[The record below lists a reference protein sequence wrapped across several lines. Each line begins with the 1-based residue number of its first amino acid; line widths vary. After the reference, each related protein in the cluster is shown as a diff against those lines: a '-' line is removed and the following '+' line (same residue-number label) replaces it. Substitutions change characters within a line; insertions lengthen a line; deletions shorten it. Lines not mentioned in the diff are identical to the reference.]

1 MRAILQ
7 LKPLLTIHLN
17 AKSQSSL
24 KNKITLKN
32 KLNHARIILE
42 FIPSLI
48 YFLIQKVSVLKHL
61 APLIHIP
68 FKALWLGT
76 ALSMFLSLNLNA
88 EENPTKTEPK
98 SAKGVKNKPKSP
110 VTKVMMTN
118 CDNIKDFNAKQK
130 EVLKAAYQFGSKE
143 NLGYEMAGI
152 AWKESCAGT
161 YKINFSDPSAGIYHA
176 YIPSVLKSYGHN
188 NSPFLR
194 NVMGELLIKDDAF
207 ASEVALKE
215 LLYWKTRYHDNL
227 KDMIKSYNKGSRWEK
242 NEKANADAEKYYEEI
257 QDKIRRLKESKI
269 FDSQSSNDQELQ
281 KSANSN
287 LDLDPIGNAMP
298 QTLAKTET
306 KETQIEETQTQKSQ
320 EMKEAASEQAIKKP
334 LEKEKDKP
342 MYFAQIN
349 SSADFA
355 PAKKS
360 PKKPAKASP
369 KRSSKNNIS
378 VKNNT
383 KTASKSKEVCK
394 NCSPGQRNAI
404 LANHIT
410 LMQEL

>member
-1 MRAILQ
+1 M
-7 LKPLLTIHLN
+7 
-17 AKSQSSL
+17 
-24 KNKITLKN
+24 
-32 KLNHARIILE
+32 
-42 FIPSLI
+42 
-48 YFLIQKVSVLKHL
+48 KHL
-61 APLIHIP
+61 TPLTHTI
-68 FKALWLGT
+68 FKALFLGT
-76 ALSMFLSLNLNA
+76 ALSASLSLA
-88 EENPTKTEPK
+88 ATESPT
-98 SAKGVKNKPKSP
+98 KGVKNKPKSP

-118 CDNIKDFNAKQK
+118 CDSIKDFNAKQK

-152 AWKESCAGT
+152 AWKESCAGV
-161 YKINFSDPSAGIYHA
+161 YKINFSDPSAGVYHS

-188 NSPFLR
+188 DSPFLR
-194 NVMGELLIKDDAF
+194 NVMGELLIKNDAF

-227 KDMIKSYNKGSRWEK
+227 KNMIKSYNKGSRWERS
-242 NEKANADAEKYYEEI
+242 EKSNAEAEKYYEDI
-257 QDKIRRLKESKI
+257 QDRIRRLKESKI

-298 QTLAKTET
+298 QTLAT
-306 KETQIEETQTQKSQ
+306 KETQTEQTQAEKSQ
-320 EMKEAASEQAIKKP
+320 EMKEATSEQTTSKP
-334 LEKEKDKP
+334 EKAKDKP
-342 MYFAQIN
+342 MYLAQTN
-349 SSADFA
+349 STDFT

-360 PKKPAKASP
+360 PKKPARMSQ
-369 KRSSKNNIS
+369 KRPKNN
-378 VKNNT
+378 KNNAKSST
-383 KTASKSKEVCK
+383 KTASKKQEVCK

>member
-1 MRAILQ
+1 M
-7 LKPLLTIHLN
+7 
-17 AKSQSSL
+17 
-24 KNKITLKN
+24 
-32 KLNHARIILE
+32 
-42 FIPSLI
+42 
-48 YFLIQKVSVLKHL
+48 KHL
-61 APLIHIP
+61 TPLTHTL
-68 FKALWLGT
+68 FKALWLGV
-76 ALSMFLSLNLNA
+76 ALSVSLSLVAA
-88 EENPTKTEPK
+88 ESPTKTEPK
-98 SAKGVKNKPKSP
+98 PAKGVKNKPKSP

-118 CDNIKDFNAKQK
+118 CDNLKDFNAKQK

-152 AWKESCAGT
+152 AWKESCAGV
-161 YKINFSDPSAGIYHA
+161 YKINFSDPSAGVYHS

-188 NSPFLR
+188 DSPFLR

-242 NEKANADAEKYYEEI
+242 NEKSNADAEKYYEDI
-257 QDKIRRLKESKI
+257 QDRIRRLKESKI

-298 QTLAKTET
+298 QTLVAQKSQIE
-306 KETQIEETQTQKSQ
+306 KSQIEETQAEKPQ
-320 EMKEAASEQAIKKP
+320 EMKEATSEQITNKP
-334 LEKEKDKP
+334 EKAKDKP

-349 SSADFA
+349 SADFT

-360 PKKPAKASP
+360 PKKPAKANP

-378 VKNNT
+378 VKNNI
-383 KTASKSKEVCK
+383 KTASKNSKSKEVCK

>member
-1 MRAILQ
+1 
-7 LKPLLTIHLN
+7 
-17 AKSQSSL
+17 
-24 KNKITLKN
+24 
-32 KLNHARIILE
+32 
-42 FIPSLI
+42 
-48 YFLIQKVSVLKHL
+48 
-61 APLIHIP
+61 
-68 FKALWLGT
+68 
-76 ALSMFLSLNLNA
+76 
-88 EENPTKTEPK
+88 
-98 SAKGVKNKPKSP
+98 
-110 VTKVMMTN
+110 MMTN

-257 QDKIRRLKESKI
+257 QDRIRRLKESKI

-306 KETQIEETQTQKSQ
+306 KETQIEENQTQKSQ
-320 EMKEAASEQAIKKP
+320 EMKEAASERAIKKP
-334 LEKEKDKP
+334 LEK
-342 MYFAQIN
+342 
-349 SSADFA
+349 
-355 PAKKS
+355 
-360 PKKPAKASP
+360 
-369 KRSSKNNIS
+369 KR
-378 VKNNT
+378 
-383 KTASKSKEVCK
+383 
-394 NCSPGQRNAI
+394 
-404 LANHIT
+404 
-410 LMQEL
+410 

>member
-1 MRAILQ
+1 M
-7 LKPLLTIHLN
+7 
-17 AKSQSSL
+17 
-24 KNKITLKN
+24 
-32 KLNHARIILE
+32 
-42 FIPSLI
+42 
-48 YFLIQKVSVLKHL
+48 KHL
-61 APLIHIP
+61 TPLTHTI
-68 FKALWLGT
+68 FKALWLGA
-76 ALSMFLSLNLNA
+76 ALSASLSLVAA
-88 EENPTKTEPK
+88 ESPTKTESKP
-98 SAKGVKNKPKSP
+98 ANGVKNKPKSP

-152 AWKESCAGT
+152 AWKESCAGV
-161 YKINFSDPSAGIYHA
+161 YKINFSDPSAGVYHS

-188 NSPFLR
+188 DSPFLR

-242 NEKANADAEKYYEEI
+242 NEKSNADAEKYYEEI
-257 QDKIRRLKESKI
+257 QDRIRRLKESKI

-298 QTLAKTET
+298 QTLAAQKS
-306 KETQIEETQTQKSQ
+306 QIEKSQTEQTQAEKSQ
-320 EMKEAASEQAIKKP
+320 EMEEATSEQTKSKP
-334 LEKEKDKP
+334 EKAKDKP
-342 MYFAQIN
+342 MYLAQIN
-349 SSADFA
+349 SADFT

-360 PKKPAKASP
+360 PKKPAKVSS
-369 KRSSKNNIS
+369 KRSPKNNIKNN
-378 VKNNT
+378 VKSNT
-383 KTASKSKEVCK
+383 KTASKKQEVCK

>member
-1 MRAILQ
+1 M
-7 LKPLLTIHLN
+7 
-17 AKSQSSL
+17 
-24 KNKITLKN
+24 
-32 KLNHARIILE
+32 
-42 FIPSLI
+42 
-48 YFLIQKVSVLKHL
+48 KHL
-61 APLIHIP
+61 TPLTHTL
-68 FKALWLGT
+68 FKALWLGA
-76 ALSMFLSLNLNA
+76 ALSASLSLVAA
-88 EENPTKTEPK
+88 ESPTKTEPK
-98 SAKGVKNKPKSP
+98 PAKGVKNKPKSP

-118 CDNIKDFNAKQK
+118 CDNLKDFNAKQK

-152 AWKESCAGT
+152 AWKESCAGV
-161 YKINFSDPSAGIYHA
+161 YKINFSDPSAGVYHS

-188 NSPFLR
+188 DSPFLR

-242 NEKANADAEKYYEEI
+242 NEKSNADAEKYYEEI

-298 QTLAKTET
+298 QALIAKET
-306 KETQIEETQTQKSQ
+306 KIEKTQAEKSQ
-320 EMKEAASEQAIKKP
+320 EMKEATSEQTKSKP
-334 LEKEKDKP
+334 EKAKDKP

-349 SSADFA
+349 STDFT

-360 PKKPAKASP
+360 PKKPAKVSP
-369 KRSSKNNIS
+369 KRSSKNNINN
-378 VKNNT
+378 VKSHT
-383 KTASKSKEVCK
+383 KTASKNSKKQEVCK

>member
-1 MRAILQ
+1 M
-7 LKPLLTIHLN
+7 
-17 AKSQSSL
+17 
-24 KNKITLKN
+24 
-32 KLNHARIILE
+32 
-42 FIPSLI
+42 
-48 YFLIQKVSVLKHL
+48 KHL
-61 APLIHIP
+61 TPLTHTL
-68 FKALWLGT
+68 FKALWLGV
-76 ALSMFLSLNLNA
+76 ALSASLSLVAA
-88 EENPTKTEPK
+88 ESPTKTESK
-98 SAKGVKNKPKSP
+98 SAKGVKNNPKSP

-118 CDNIKDFNAKQK
+118 CNNLKDFNAKQK

-152 AWKESCAGT
+152 AWKESCAGV
-161 YKINFSDPSAGIYHA
+161 YKINFSDPSAGVYHS

-188 NSPFLR
+188 DSPFLR

-207 ASEVALKE
+207 ASQVALKE

-227 KDMIKSYNKGSRWEK
+227 KDMIKSYNKGSRWERS
-242 NEKANADAEKYYEEI
+242 EKSNAEAEKYYEEI
-257 QDKIRRLKESKI
+257 QDRIRRLKESKI

-298 QTLAKTET
+298 QTLVVQKSQIE
-306 KETQIEETQTQKSQ
+306 KSQIEETQAEKPQ
-320 EMKEAASEQAIKKP
+320 EMKEATSEQITNKP
-334 LEKEKDKP
+334 EKEKDKP

-349 SSADFA
+349 SADFTS
-355 PAKKS
+355 AKKS

-383 KTASKSKEVCK
+383 KTASKNSKNKEVCK

>member
-1 MRAILQ
+1 M
-7 LKPLLTIHLN
+7 
-17 AKSQSSL
+17 
-24 KNKITLKN
+24 
-32 KLNHARIILE
+32 
-42 FIPSLI
+42 
-48 YFLIQKVSVLKHL
+48 KHL
-61 APLIHIP
+61 TPLTHTL

-76 ALSMFLSLNLNA
+76 VLSASLSLVAA
-88 EENPTKTEPK
+88 ESPTKTEPK
-98 SAKGVKNKPKSP
+98 PAKGVKNKPKSP

-118 CDNIKDFNAKQK
+118 CDNLKDFNAKQK
-130 EVLKAAYQFGSKE
+130 EVLKSAYQFGSKE

-152 AWKESCAGT
+152 AWKESCAGV
-161 YKINFSDPSAGIYHA
+161 YKINFSDPSAGVYHS

-188 NSPFLR
+188 DSPFLR

-242 NEKANADAEKYYEEI
+242 NEKSNAEAEKYYEEI
-257 QDKIRRLKESKI
+257 QDRIRRLKESKI

-298 QTLAKTET
+298 QTLA
-306 KETQIEETQTQKSQ
+306 TQKSQ
-320 EMKEAASEQAIKKP
+320 IEKSQTEETQAEKPREMKEATSEQITNKP
-334 LEKEKDKP
+334 EKAKDKP
-342 MYFAQIN
+342 MYLAQIN
-349 SSADFA
+349 STDFT

-360 PKKPAKASP
+360 PKKPAKANP

>member
-1 MRAILQ
+1 M
-7 LKPLLTIHLN
+7 
-17 AKSQSSL
+17 
-24 KNKITLKN
+24 
-32 KLNHARIILE
+32 
-42 FIPSLI
+42 
-48 YFLIQKVSVLKHL
+48 KHL
-61 APLIHIP
+61 TPLTHTI
-68 FKALWLGT
+68 FKALFLGT
-76 ALSMFLSLNLNA
+76 ALSTSLSLA
-88 EENPTKTEPK
+88 ATESPTKTEPK

-110 VTKVMMTN
+110 ITKVMMTN
-118 CDNIKDFNAKQK
+118 CDNLKDFNAKQK

-152 AWKESCAGT
+152 AWKESCAGV
-161 YKINFSDPSAGIYHA
+161 YKINFSDPSTGVYHS

-188 NSPFLR
+188 DSPFLR

-242 NEKANADAEKYYEEI
+242 NEKSNADAEKYYEEI

-298 QTLAKTET
+298 QTLAAQKS
-306 KETQIEETQTQKSQ
+306 QIEKSQTEETQAEKPR
-320 EMKEAASEQAIKKP
+320 EMKEATSEQITNKP
-334 LEKEKDKP
+334 EKAKDKP
-342 MYFAQIN
+342 MYLAQIN
-349 SSADFA
+349 SADFT

-360 PKKPAKASP
+360 SKKPVKASP
-369 KRSSKNNIS
+369 KRSSKNNI
-378 VKNNT
+378 NNIKSHT

>member
-1 MRAILQ
+1 M
-7 LKPLLTIHLN
+7 
-17 AKSQSSL
+17 
-24 KNKITLKN
+24 
-32 KLNHARIILE
+32 
-42 FIPSLI
+42 
-48 YFLIQKVSVLKHL
+48 KHL

-76 ALSMFLSLNLNA
+76 ALSAFLSLNLNA
-88 EENPTKTEPK
+88 EESPTKTEPK
-98 SAKGVKNKPKSP
+98 PAKGVKNKPKSP

-118 CDNIKDFNAKQK
+118 CDNLKDFNAKQK

-152 AWKESCAGT
+152 AWKESCAGV
-161 YKINFSDPSAGIYHA
+161 YKINFSDPSAGVYHS

-188 NSPFLR
+188 DSPFLR

-207 ASEVALKE
+207 ASQVALKE

-227 KDMIKSYNKGSRWEK
+227 KDMIKSYNKGSRWERS
-242 NEKANADAEKYYEEI
+242 EKSNAEAEKYYEEI
-257 QDKIRRLKESKI
+257 QDRIRRLKESKI

-298 QTLAKTET
+298 QTLAAQKS
-306 KETQIEETQTQKSQ
+306 QIEKSQTEETQAEKPR
-320 EMKEAASEQAIKKP
+320 EMKEATSEQITNNP
-334 LEKEKDKP
+334 EKAKDKP
-342 MYFAQIN
+342 MYLAQI
-349 SSADFA
+349 SSADFT

-360 PKKPAKASP
+360 PKKPAKANP

-383 KTASKSKEVCK
+383 KTASKKQEVCK

>member
-1 MRAILQ
+1 MLE
-7 LKPLLTIHLN
+7 LYLN
-17 AKSQSSL
+17 L
-24 KNKITLKN
+24 
-32 KLNHARIILE
+32 
-42 FIPSLI
+42 FLI
-48 YFLIQKVSVLKHL
+48 SVYFSIQKVGVLKHL
-61 APLIHIP
+61 TPLTHTI
-68 FKALWLGT
+68 FKALFLGT
-76 ALSMFLSLNLNA
+76 ALSTSLSLA
-88 EENPTKTEPK
+88 ATESPTKTEPK

-110 VTKVMMTN
+110 ITKVMMTN
-118 CDNIKDFNAKQK
+118 CDSIKDFNAKQK

-152 AWKESCAGT
+152 AWKESCAGV
-161 YKINFSDPSAGIYHA
+161 YKINFSDPSAGVYHS

-188 NSPFLR
+188 DSPFLR
-194 NVMGELLIKDDAF
+194 NVMGELLIKNDAF

-242 NEKANADAEKYYEEI
+242 NEKSNADAEKYYEDI
-257 QDKIRRLKESKI
+257 QDRIRRLKESKI

-298 QTLAKTET
+298 QTLAT
-306 KETQIEETQTQKSQ
+306 KETQTEETQAEKSQ
-320 EMKEAASEQAIKKP
+320 EMKEVASEQTTSKP
-334 LEKEKDKP
+334 EKAKDKP
-342 MYFAQIN
+342 MYLAQIN
-349 SSADFA
+349 STDFT

-360 PKKPAKASP
+360 PKKPAKVSQ
-369 KRSSKNNIS
+369 KRSFKNNIKNNT
-378 VKNNT
+378 KNNT
-383 KTASKSKEVCK
+383 KTASKKQEVCK

>member
-1 MRAILQ
+1 M
-7 LKPLLTIHLN
+7 
-17 AKSQSSL
+17 
-24 KNKITLKN
+24 
-32 KLNHARIILE
+32 
-42 FIPSLI
+42 
-48 YFLIQKVSVLKHL
+48 KHL
-61 APLIHIP
+61 TPLTHTL
-68 FKALWLGT
+68 FKALWLGV
-76 ALSMFLSLNLNA
+76 ALNASLSLVAA
-88 EENPTKTEPK
+88 ESPTKTEPK
-98 SAKGVKNKPKSP
+98 PAKGVKNKPKSP

-118 CDNIKDFNAKQK
+118 CDNLKDFNAKQK

-152 AWKESCAGT
+152 AWKESCAGV
-161 YKINFSDPSAGIYHA
+161 YKINFSDPSAGVYHS

-227 KDMIKSYNKGSRWEK
+227 KNMIKSYNKGSRWERS
-242 NEKANADAEKYYEEI
+242 EKSNAEAEKYYEEI
-257 QDKIRRLKESKI
+257 QDRIRRLKESKI

-298 QTLAKTET
+298 QTLAAQKSQIE
-306 KETQIEETQTQKSQ
+306 ETQIEETQAEKPQ
-320 EMKEAASEQAIKKP
+320 EMKEATSEQITNKP
-334 LEKEKDKP
+334 EKAKDKP

-349 SSADFA
+349 SADFT

-383 KTASKSKEVCK
+383 KTASKNSKNKEVCK

>member
-1 MRAILQ
+1 M
-7 LKPLLTIHLN
+7 
-17 AKSQSSL
+17 
-24 KNKITLKN
+24 
-32 KLNHARIILE
+32 
-42 FIPSLI
+42 
-48 YFLIQKVSVLKHL
+48 KHL
-61 APLIHIP
+61 TPLTHTL
-68 FKALWLGT
+68 FKALLLGT
-76 ALSMFLSLNLNA
+76 ALSTSLSLA
-88 EENPTKTEPK
+88 ATESPTKTEPK

-118 CDNIKDFNAKQK
+118 CDNLKDFNAKQK

-152 AWKESCAGT
+152 AWKESCAGV
-161 YKINFSDPSAGIYHA
+161 YKINFSDPSAGVYHS

-188 NSPFLR
+188 DSPFLR

-242 NEKANADAEKYYEEI
+242 NEKSNADAEKYYEEI
-257 QDKIRRLKESKI
+257 QDRIRRLKESKI

-320 EMKEAASEQAIKKP
+320 EMKETTSEQITNKP
-334 LEKEKDKP
+334 EKAKDKP
-342 MYFAQIN
+342 MYLAQIN
-349 SSADFA
+349 SADFT
-355 PAKKS
+355 PAKKRS
-360 PKKPAKASP
+360 QKPAKANP
-369 KRSSKNNIS
+369 KRSSKNNI
-378 VKNNT
+378 KNNTKSNT
-383 KTASKSKEVCK
+383 KTASKKQEVCK

>member
-1 MRAILQ
+1 M
-7 LKPLLTIHLN
+7 
-17 AKSQSSL
+17 
-24 KNKITLKN
+24 
-32 KLNHARIILE
+32 
-42 FIPSLI
+42 
-48 YFLIQKVSVLKHL
+48 KHL
-61 APLIHIP
+61 TPLTHTL
-68 FKALWLGT
+68 FKALWLGA
-76 ALSMFLSLNLNA
+76 ALNASLSLVAA
-88 EENPTKTEPK
+88 ESPTKTEPK
-98 SAKGVKNKPKSP
+98 PAKGVKNKPKSP

-118 CDNIKDFNAKQK
+118 CDNLKDFNAKQK

-152 AWKESCAGT
+152 AWKESCAGV
-161 YKINFSDPSAGIYHA
+161 YKINFSDPSAGVYHS

-188 NSPFLR
+188 DSPFLR

-242 NEKANADAEKYYEEI
+242 NEKSNADAEKYYEEI
-257 QDKIRRLKESKI
+257 QDRIRRLKESKI

-298 QTLAKTET
+298 QTLAAQKSQIEKSQIEKSQTEKSQT
-306 KETQIEETQTQKSQ
+306 EETQAEKSQ
-320 EMKEAASEQAIKKP
+320 EMKEATSEQITNKP
-334 LEKEKDKP
+334 EKAKDKP
-342 MYFAQIN
+342 MYLAQIN
-349 SSADFA
+349 SADFT

-369 KRSSKNNIS
+369 KRSSKNNIKNN
-378 VKNNT
+378 VKSNT
-383 KTASKSKEVCK
+383 KTASKKQEVCK

>member
-1 MRAILQ
+1 M
-7 LKPLLTIHLN
+7 
-17 AKSQSSL
+17 
-24 KNKITLKN
+24 
-32 KLNHARIILE
+32 
-42 FIPSLI
+42 
-48 YFLIQKVSVLKHL
+48 KHL
-61 APLIHIP
+61 TPLTHTI
-68 FKALWLGT
+68 FKALLLGT
-76 ALSMFLSLNLNA
+76 ALSASLSLA
-88 EENPTKTEPK
+88 ATESPTKTEPK

-118 CDNIKDFNAKQK
+118 CDNLKDFNTKQK
-130 EVLKAAYQFGSKE
+130 GVLKAAYQFGSKE

-152 AWKESCAGT
+152 AWKESCAGV
-161 YKINFSDPSAGIYHA
+161 YKINFSDPSAGVYHS

-188 NSPFLR
+188 DSPFLR

-227 KDMIKSYNKGSRWEK
+227 KDMIKSYNKGSRWERS
-242 NEKANADAEKYYEEI
+242 EKSNAEAEKYYEEI
-257 QDKIRRLKESKI
+257 QDRIRRLKESKI

-298 QTLAKTET
+298 QTLAKTEA
-306 KETQIEETQTQKSQ
+306 KETQTEQAEKSQ
-320 EMKEAASEQAIKKP
+320 EMKEATSEQTKSKP
-334 LEKEKDKP
+334 EKAKGKP
-342 MYFAQIN
+342 MYLAQIN
-349 SSADFA
+349 SADFT

-360 PKKPAKASP
+360 PKKPARMSQ
-369 KRSSKNNIS
+369 KRPKNN
-378 VKNNT
+378 KNNAKSST
-383 KTASKSKEVCK
+383 KTASKKQEVCK

>member
-1 MRAILQ
+1 MT
-7 LKPLLTIHLN
+7 PLTHTI
-17 AKSQSSL
+17 
-24 KNKITLKN
+24 
-32 KLNHARIILE
+32 
-42 FIPSLI
+42 
-48 YFLIQKVSVLKHL
+48 
-61 APLIHIP
+61 

-76 ALSMFLSLNLNA
+76 ALSASLSLAATESL
-88 EENPTKTEPK
+88 TKTESKP
-98 SAKGVKNKPKSP
+98 AKGVKNKPKSP

-152 AWKESCAGT
+152 AWKESCAGV
-161 YKINFSDPSAGIYHA
+161 YKINFSDPSAGVYHS

-242 NEKANADAEKYYEEI
+242 NEKSNAEAEKYYEEI
-257 QDKIRRLKESKI
+257 QDRIRRLKESKI

-298 QTLAKTET
+298 QTLATQKSQIE
-306 KETQIEETQTQKSQ
+306 KSQIEETQAEKPQ
-320 EMKEAASEQAIKKP
+320 EMKETTSEQTTNKP
-334 LEKEKDKP
+334 EKAKDKP
-342 MYFAQIN
+342 MYLAQIN
-349 SSADFA
+349 STDFT

-369 KRSSKNNIS
+369 KRSFKNNIKNN
-378 VKNNT
+378 VKNNA
-383 KTASKSKEVCK
+383 KTASKKQEVCK

>member
-1 MRAILQ
+1 M
-7 LKPLLTIHLN
+7 
-17 AKSQSSL
+17 
-24 KNKITLKN
+24 
-32 KLNHARIILE
+32 
-42 FIPSLI
+42 
-48 YFLIQKVSVLKHL
+48 KHL
-61 APLIHIP
+61 TPLTHTI

-76 ALSMFLSLNLNA
+76 ALSASLSLA
-88 EENPTKTEPK
+88 ATESPTKTEPK
-98 SAKGVKNKPKSP
+98 PAKRVKNKPKSP

-152 AWKESCAGT
+152 AWKESCAGV
-161 YKINFSDPSAGIYHA
+161 YKINFSDPSAGVYHS

-188 NSPFLR
+188 DSPFLR

-242 NEKANADAEKYYEEI
+242 NEKSNAEAEKYYEEI
-257 QDKIRRLKESKI
+257 QDRIRRLKESKI
-269 FDSQSSNDQELQ
+269 FDSQSNNDQELQ

-298 QTLAKTET
+298 QTLSA
-306 KETQIEETQTQKSQ
+306 KETQTEQTQAKK
-320 EMKEAASEQAIKKP
+320 EMKEPTSEQTTSKP
-334 LEKEKDKP
+334 EKAKDKP
-342 MYFAQIN
+342 MYLAQIN
-349 SSADFA
+349 SADFT

-360 PKKPAKASP
+360 SQKPAKVGQ
-369 KRSSKNNIS
+369 KRSPKNNIKNN
-378 VKNNT
+378 VKSNT
-383 KTASKSKEVCK
+383 KTASKKQEVCK

>member
-1 MRAILQ
+1 M
-7 LKPLLTIHLN
+7 
-17 AKSQSSL
+17 
-24 KNKITLKN
+24 
-32 KLNHARIILE
+32 
-42 FIPSLI
+42 
-48 YFLIQKVSVLKHL
+48 KHL
-61 APLIHIP
+61 TPLTHTL

-76 ALSMFLSLNLNA
+76 VLSAFLSLNLNA
-88 EENPTKTEPK
+88 EESPTKTEPK

-118 CDNIKDFNAKQK
+118 CDNLKDFNAKQK

-152 AWKESCAGT
+152 AWKESCAGV
-161 YKINFSDPSAGIYHA
+161 YKINFSDPSAGVYHS

-188 NSPFLR
+188 DSPFLR

-242 NEKANADAEKYYEEI
+242 NEKSNADAEKYYEEI

-298 QTLAKTET
+298 QTLAAQKS
-306 KETQIEETQTQKSQ
+306 QIEKSQIEKSQTEETQAEKPQ
-320 EMKEAASEQAIKKP
+320 EMKEATSERAIKKP

-349 SSADFA
+349 SADFV

>member
-1 MRAILQ
+1 M
-7 LKPLLTIHLN
+7 
-17 AKSQSSL
+17 
-24 KNKITLKN
+24 
-32 KLNHARIILE
+32 
-42 FIPSLI
+42 
-48 YFLIQKVSVLKHL
+48 KHL
-61 APLIHIP
+61 TPLTHTL
-68 FKALWLGT
+68 FKALWLGV
-76 ALSMFLSLNLNA
+76 ALSASLSLVA
-88 EENPTKTEPK
+88 AENPTKTEPK
-98 SAKGVKNKPKSP
+98 PAKGVKNKPKSP

-118 CDNIKDFNAKQK
+118 CDNLKDFNAKQK

-152 AWKESCAGT
+152 AWKESCAGV
-161 YKINFSDPSAGIYHA
+161 YKINFSDPSAGVYHS

-188 NSPFLR
+188 DSPFLR

-242 NEKANADAEKYYEEI
+242 NEKSNADAEKYYEEI
-257 QDKIRRLKESKI
+257 QDRIRRLKESKI

-298 QTLAKTET
+298 QTLAAQKS
-306 KETQIEETQTQKSQ
+306 QIEKSQTEETQAEKPR
-320 EMKEAASEQAIKKP
+320 EMKEATSEQTTSKP
-334 LEKEKDKP
+334 EKAKDKP
-342 MYFAQIN
+342 MYLAQIN
-349 SSADFA
+349 SSDFT

-360 PKKPAKASP
+360 SKKPAKASP
-369 KRSSKNNIS
+369 KRSSKNNTKS
-378 VKNNT
+378 HA

>member
-1 MRAILQ
+1 M
-7 LKPLLTIHLN
+7 
-17 AKSQSSL
+17 
-24 KNKITLKN
+24 
-32 KLNHARIILE
+32 
-42 FIPSLI
+42 
-48 YFLIQKVSVLKHL
+48 KHL
-61 APLIHIP
+61 TPLTHTL

-76 ALSMFLSLNLNA
+76 VLSASLSLVAA
-88 EENPTKTEPK
+88 ESPTKTEPK
-98 SAKGVKNKPKSP
+98 PAKGVKNKPKSP

-118 CDNIKDFNAKQK
+118 CDNLKDFNAKQK

-152 AWKESCAGT
+152 AWKESCAGV
-161 YKINFSDPSAGIYHA
+161 YKINFSDPSAGVYHS

-188 NSPFLR
+188 DSPFLR

-242 NEKANADAEKYYEEI
+242 NEKSNADAEKYYEEI
-257 QDKIRRLKESKI
+257 QDRIRRLKESKI

-306 KETQIEETQTQKSQ
+306 KETQTEETQAEKPR
-320 EMKEAASEQAIKKP
+320 EMKETTSEQTTNKP
-334 LEKEKDKP
+334 EKEKDKP
-342 MYFAQIN
+342 MYLAQIN
-349 SSADFA
+349 SADFT
-355 PAKKS
+355 PAKKRS
-360 PKKPAKASP
+360 QKPAKASP
-369 KRSSKNNIS
+369 KRSSKNNINN
-378 VKNNT
+378 VKSHT
-383 KTASKSKEVCK
+383 KTASKNSKNKEVCK

>member
-1 MRAILQ
+1 M
-7 LKPLLTIHLN
+7 
-17 AKSQSSL
+17 
-24 KNKITLKN
+24 
-32 KLNHARIILE
+32 
-42 FIPSLI
+42 
-48 YFLIQKVSVLKHL
+48 KHL
-61 APLIHIP
+61 TPLTHTL

-76 ALSMFLSLNLNA
+76 VLSTSLSLVAA
-88 EENPTKTEPK
+88 ESPTKTEPK
-98 SAKGVKNKPKSP
+98 PTKGVKNKPKSP

-118 CDNIKDFNAKQK
+118 CDNLKDFNAKQK

-152 AWKESCAGT
+152 AWKESCAGV
-161 YKINFSDPSAGIYHA
+161 YKINFSDPSAGVYHS

-188 NSPFLR
+188 DSPFLR

-242 NEKANADAEKYYEEI
+242 NEKSNADAEKYYEEI
-257 QDKIRRLKESKI
+257 QDRIRRLKESKI

-320 EMKEAASEQAIKKP
+320 EMKEATSEQTANKP
-334 LEKEKDKP
+334 EKAKDKP
-342 MYFAQIN
+342 MYLAQIN
-349 SSADFA
+349 SADFT
-355 PAKKS
+355 PTKKS

-369 KRSSKNNIS
+369 KRSSKNNI
-378 VKNNT
+378 NNIKSHT
-383 KTASKSKEVCK
+383 KTASKNSKKQEVCK

>member
-1 MRAILQ
+1 MT
-7 LKPLLTIHLN
+7 PLTH
-17 AKSQSSL
+17 
-24 KNKITLKN
+24 TL
-32 KLNHARIILE
+32 
-42 FIPSLI
+42 
-48 YFLIQKVSVLKHL
+48 
-61 APLIHIP
+61 

-76 ALSMFLSLNLNA
+76 VLSASLSLA
-88 EENPTKTEPK
+88 ATESPTKTEPK

-118 CDNIKDFNAKQK
+118 CDNLKDFNAKQK

-227 KDMIKSYNKGSRWEK
+227 KDMIKSYNKGSRWERS
-242 NEKANADAEKYYEEI
+242 EKSNAEAEKYYEEI
-257 QDKIRRLKESKI
+257 QDRIRRLKESKI

-298 QTLAKTET
+298 QTLAAQKS
-306 KETQIEETQTQKSQ
+306 QIEKSQTEETQAEKSQ
-320 EMKEAASEQAIKKP
+320 EMKEATSEQTANKP
-334 LEKEKDKP
+334 EKAKDKP
-342 MYFAQIN
+342 MYLAQIN
-349 SSADFA
+349 SSDFT

-369 KRSSKNNIS
+369 KRSSKNNIKNN
-378 VKNNT
+378 VKSNT
-383 KTASKSKEVCK
+383 KTASKKQEVCK

>member
-1 MRAILQ
+1 M
-7 LKPLLTIHLN
+7 
-17 AKSQSSL
+17 
-24 KNKITLKN
+24 
-32 KLNHARIILE
+32 
-42 FIPSLI
+42 
-48 YFLIQKVSVLKHL
+48 KHL
-61 APLIHIP
+61 TPLTHTL

-76 ALSMFLSLNLNA
+76 VLSASLSLVAA
-88 EENPTKTEPK
+88 ESPTKTEPK
-98 SAKGVKNKPKSP
+98 PAKGVKNKPKSP

-118 CDNIKDFNAKQK
+118 CDNLKDFNAKQK

-152 AWKESCAGT
+152 AWKESCAGV
-161 YKINFSDPSAGIYHA
+161 YKINFSDPSAGVYHS

-188 NSPFLR
+188 DSPFLR

-207 ASEVALKE
+207 ASQVALKE

-242 NEKANADAEKYYEEI
+242 NEKSNADAEKYYEEI
-257 QDKIRRLKESKI
+257 QDRIRRLKESKI

-306 KETQIEETQTQKSQ
+306 KETQIEEAQTQKSQ
-320 EMKEAASEQAIKKP
+320 EIKEVASEQAIKKP

-349 SSADFA
+349 SADFV

-360 PKKPAKASP
+360 PKKPAKANP
-369 KRSSKNNIS
+369 KRSSKNNIKNN
-378 VKNNT
+378 VKSNT

>member
-1 MRAILQ
+1 M
-7 LKPLLTIHLN
+7 
-17 AKSQSSL
+17 
-24 KNKITLKN
+24 
-32 KLNHARIILE
+32 
-42 FIPSLI
+42 
-48 YFLIQKVSVLKHL
+48 KHL
-61 APLIHIP
+61 TPLTHTI

-76 ALSMFLSLNLNA
+76 ALSASLSLAAA
-88 EENPTKTEPK
+88 ESPAKTESKP
-98 SAKGVKNKPKSP
+98 AKGVKNKPKSP

-118 CDNIKDFNAKQK
+118 CDNLKDFNAKQK

-152 AWKESCAGT
+152 AWKESCAGV
-161 YKINFSDPSAGIYHA
+161 YKINFSDPSAGVYHS

-188 NSPFLR
+188 DSPFLR

-242 NEKANADAEKYYEEI
+242 NEKSNADAEKYYEEI

-298 QTLAKTET
+298 QTLATQKSQIE
-306 KETQIEETQTQKSQ
+306 KSQIEKSQIEKSQIEETQAEKSQ
-320 EMKEAASEQAIKKP
+320 EMKEATSEQTTSKP
-334 LEKEKDKP
+334 EKAKDKP
-342 MYFAQIN
+342 MYLAQI
-349 SSADFA
+349 SSADFTS
-355 PAKKS
+355 AKKS
-360 PKKPAKASP
+360 PKKPAKVSQ
-369 KRSSKNNIS
+369 KRSFKNNIS

-383 KTASKSKEVCK
+383 KTASKSKEMCK

>member
-1 MRAILQ
+1 M
-7 LKPLLTIHLN
+7 
-17 AKSQSSL
+17 
-24 KNKITLKN
+24 
-32 KLNHARIILE
+32 
-42 FIPSLI
+42 
-48 YFLIQKVSVLKHL
+48 KHL
-61 APLIHIP
+61 TPLTHTI

-76 ALSMFLSLNLNA
+76 ALSASLSLAAA
-88 EENPTKTEPK
+88 ESPTKTEPK

-152 AWKESCAGT
+152 AWKESCAGV
-161 YKINFSDPSAGIYHA
+161 YKINFSDPSAGVYHS

-188 NSPFLR
+188 DSPFLR

-242 NEKANADAEKYYEEI
+242 NEKSNADAEKYYEEI
-257 QDKIRRLKESKI
+257 QDRIRRLKESKI

-298 QTLAKTET
+298 QTLAQTET
-306 KETQIEETQTQKSQ
+306 KKTQTEQTEKSQ
-320 EMKEAASEQAIKKP
+320 GMEEATSEQTKSK
-334 LEKEKDKP
+334 LEKAKDKP
-342 MYFAQIN
+342 MYLAQIN
-349 SSADFA
+349 STDFT

-360 PKKPAKASP
+360 PKKPAKVSQ
-369 KRSSKNNIS
+369 KRSFKNNIKNN
-378 VKNNT
+378 VKNNA
-383 KTASKSKEVCK
+383 KTASKKQEVCK

-404 LANHIT
+404 LANRIT

>member
-1 MRAILQ
+1 M
-7 LKPLLTIHLN
+7 
-17 AKSQSSL
+17 
-24 KNKITLKN
+24 
-32 KLNHARIILE
+32 
-42 FIPSLI
+42 
-48 YFLIQKVSVLKHL
+48 KHL
-61 APLIHIP
+61 TPLTHTI
-68 FKALWLGT
+68 FKALLLGT
-76 ALSMFLSLNLNA
+76 ALSASLSLAAA
-88 EENPTKTEPK
+88 ESPAKTEPK

-118 CDNIKDFNAKQK
+118 CDSIKDFNAKQK
-130 EVLKAAYQFGSKE
+130 EVLKFAYQFGSKE

-152 AWKESCAGT
+152 AWKESCAGV
-161 YKINFSDPSAGIYHA
+161 YKINFSDPSAGVYHS

-188 NSPFLR
+188 DSPFLR

-227 KDMIKSYNKGSRWEK
+227 KDMIKSYNKGSRWERS
-242 NEKANADAEKYYEEI
+242 EKSNAEAEKYYEEI
-257 QDKIRRLKESKI
+257 QDRIRRLKESKI

-298 QTLAKTET
+298 QALIAKET
-306 KETQIEETQTQKSQ
+306 KETKIEETQAEKSQ
-320 EMKEAASEQAIKKP
+320 EMKEATSEQTKSKP
-334 LEKEKDKP
+334 EKAKDKP
-342 MYFAQIN
+342 MYLAQIN
-349 SSADFA
+349 SADFT

-360 PKKPAKASP
+360 PKKPAKVSQ
-369 KRSSKNNIS
+369 KRSFKNNIKNN
-378 VKNNT
+378 VKNNA
-383 KTASKSKEVCK
+383 KTASKKQEVCK

-404 LANHIT
+404 LANRIT

>member
-1 MRAILQ
+1 M
-7 LKPLLTIHLN
+7 
-17 AKSQSSL
+17 
-24 KNKITLKN
+24 
-32 KLNHARIILE
+32 
-42 FIPSLI
+42 
-48 YFLIQKVSVLKHL
+48 KHL
-61 APLIHIP
+61 TPLIHIP

-76 ALSMFLSLNLNA
+76 ALSASLSLVAA
-88 EENPTKTEPK
+88 ESPT
-98 SAKGVKNKPKSP
+98 KGVKNKPKSP

-118 CDNIKDFNAKQK
+118 CDNLKDFNAKQK

-207 ASEVALKE
+207 ASQVALKE

-242 NEKANADAEKYYEEI
+242 NEKSNADAEKYYEEI
-257 QDKIRRLKESKI
+257 QDRIRRLKESKI

-306 KETQIEETQTQKSQ
+306 KETQTEETQAEKSQ
-320 EMKEAASEQAIKKP
+320 EMKETTSEQITNKP
-334 LEKEKDKP
+334 EKAKDKP

-349 SSADFA
+349 SADFT
-355 PAKKS
+355 PAKKRS
-360 PKKPAKASP
+360 QKPAKASP
-369 KRSSKNNIS
+369 KRSSKNNINN
-378 VKNNT
+378 VKSNA

>member
-1 MRAILQ
+1 M
-7 LKPLLTIHLN
+7 
-17 AKSQSSL
+17 
-24 KNKITLKN
+24 
-32 KLNHARIILE
+32 
-42 FIPSLI
+42 
-48 YFLIQKVSVLKHL
+48 KHL
-61 APLIHIP
+61 TPLTHTL

-76 ALSMFLSLNLNA
+76 ALSASLSLA
-88 EENPTKTEPK
+88 AVESPTKTEPK

-118 CDNIKDFNAKQK
+118 CDNLKDFNAKQK

-152 AWKESCAGT
+152 AWKESCAGV
-161 YKINFSDPSAGIYHA
+161 YKINFSDPSAGVYHS

-188 NSPFLR
+188 DSPFLR

-242 NEKANADAEKYYEEI
+242 NEKSNADAEKYYEEI
-257 QDKIRRLKESKI
+257 QDRIRRLKESKI

-298 QTLAKTET
+298 QTLAAQKS
-306 KETQIEETQTQKSQ
+306 QIEKSQTEETQAEKSQ
-320 EMKEAASEQAIKKP
+320 EMKEATSEQTKSKP
-334 LEKEKDKP
+334 EKAKDKP

-349 SSADFA
+349 SADFT

-360 PKKPAKASP
+360 PKKPAKVSP
-369 KRSSKNNIS
+369 KHSSKNNINN
-378 VKNNT
+378 VKSHT
-383 KTASKSKEVCK
+383 KTASKNSKNKEVCK

>member
-1 MRAILQ
+1 M
-7 LKPLLTIHLN
+7 
-17 AKSQSSL
+17 
-24 KNKITLKN
+24 
-32 KLNHARIILE
+32 
-42 FIPSLI
+42 
-48 YFLIQKVSVLKHL
+48 KHL
-61 APLIHIP
+61 TPLTHTL
-68 FKALWLGT
+68 FKALWLGA
-76 ALSMFLSLNLNA
+76 ALSASLSLVA
-88 EENPTKTEPK
+88 AENPTKTEPK
-98 SAKGVKNKPKSP
+98 PAKGVKNKPKSP

-118 CDNIKDFNAKQK
+118 CDNLKDFNAKQK
-130 EVLKAAYQFGSKE
+130 EVLKFAYQFGSKE

-152 AWKESCAGT
+152 AWKESCAGV
-161 YKINFSDPSAGIYHA
+161 YKINFSDPSAGVYHS

-188 NSPFLR
+188 DSPFLR
-194 NVMGELLIKDDAF
+194 NVMGELLIRNDAL

-227 KDMIKSYNKGSRWEK
+227 KDMIKSYNKGSRWERS
-242 NEKANADAEKYYEEI
+242 EKSNAEAEKYYEEI
-257 QDKIRRLKESKI
+257 QDRIRRLKESKI
-269 FDSQSSNDQELQ
+269 FDSQSGNDQELQ

-298 QTLAKTET
+298 QTLAAQKSQIE
-306 KETQIEETQTQKSQ
+306 KSQIEETQAEKPQ
-320 EMKEAASEQAIKKP
+320 EMKEATSDQITNKP
-334 LEKEKDKP
+334 EKEKDKP

-349 SSADFA
+349 SADFT

>member
-1 MRAILQ
+1 M
-7 LKPLLTIHLN
+7 
-17 AKSQSSL
+17 
-24 KNKITLKN
+24 
-32 KLNHARIILE
+32 
-42 FIPSLI
+42 
-48 YFLIQKVSVLKHL
+48 KHL
-61 APLIHIP
+61 TPLTHTL

-76 ALSMFLSLNLNA
+76 ALSASLSLVAA
-88 EENPTKTEPK
+88 ESPTKTEPK
-98 SAKGVKNKPKSP
+98 PAKEVKNKPKSP

-118 CDNIKDFNAKQK
+118 CDNLKDFNAKQK

-152 AWKESCAGT
+152 AWKESCAGV
-161 YKINFSDPSAGIYHA
+161 YKINFSDPSAGVYHS

-188 NSPFLR
+188 DSPFLR

-227 KDMIKSYNKGSRWEK
+227 KDMIKSYNKGSRWERS
-242 NEKANADAEKYYEEI
+242 EKSNAEAEKYYEEI
-257 QDKIRRLKESKI
+257 QDRIRRLKESKI

-298 QTLAKTET
+298 QTLAAQKSQIE
-306 KETQIEETQTQKSQ
+306 KSQIEETQAEKPR
-320 EMKEAASEQAIKKP
+320 EMKEATSEQITNKP
-334 LEKEKDKP
+334 EKAKDKP

-349 SSADFA
+349 SADFT

-369 KRSSKNNIS
+369 KRFSKNNIS

-383 KTASKSKEVCK
+383 KTASKKQEVCK

>member
-1 MRAILQ
+1 M
-7 LKPLLTIHLN
+7 
-17 AKSQSSL
+17 
-24 KNKITLKN
+24 
-32 KLNHARIILE
+32 
-42 FIPSLI
+42 
-48 YFLIQKVSVLKHL
+48 KHL
-61 APLIHIP
+61 TPLTHTL
-68 FKALWLGT
+68 FKALWLGV
-76 ALSMFLSLNLNA
+76 ALSASLSLVA
-88 EENPTKTEPK
+88 AENPTKTEPK

-118 CDNIKDFNAKQK
+118 CDNLKDFNAKQK

-152 AWKESCAGT
+152 AWKESCAGV
-161 YKINFSDPSAGIYHA
+161 YKINFSDPSAGIYHS

-257 QDKIRRLKESKI
+257 QDRIRRLKESKI

-298 QTLAKTET
+298 QTLAAQKPQIE
-306 KETQIEETQTQKSQ
+306 KSQIEETQAEKPQ
-320 EMKEAASEQAIKKP
+320 EMKEATSEQITNKP
-334 LEKEKDKP
+334 EKAKDKP

-349 SSADFA
+349 SADFA

-383 KTASKSKEVCK
+383 KTASKNSKNKEVCK

>member
-1 MRAILQ
+1 M
-7 LKPLLTIHLN
+7 
-17 AKSQSSL
+17 
-24 KNKITLKN
+24 
-32 KLNHARIILE
+32 
-42 FIPSLI
+42 
-48 YFLIQKVSVLKHL
+48 KHL

-76 ALSMFLSLNLNA
+76 ALSAFLSLNLNA

-118 CDNIKDFNAKQK
+118 CDNLKDFNAKQK

-215 LLYWKTRYHDNL
+215 LIYWKTRYHDNL

-257 QDKIRRLKESKI
+257 QDRIRRLKESKI

-306 KETQIEETQTQKSQ
+306 KETQIEENQTQKSQ
-320 EMKEAASEQAIKKP
+320 EMKEATSEQITNKP
-334 LEKEKDKP
+334 EKAKDKP

-349 SSADFA
+349 NADFA

>member
-1 MRAILQ
+1 MT
-7 LKPLLTIHLN
+7 PLTH
-17 AKSQSSL
+17 
-24 KNKITLKN
+24 TL
-32 KLNHARIILE
+32 
-42 FIPSLI
+42 
-48 YFLIQKVSVLKHL
+48 
-61 APLIHIP
+61 
-68 FKALWLGT
+68 FKALWLGA
-76 ALSMFLSLNLNA
+76 ALSASLSLAAA
-88 EENPTKTEPK
+88 ESPTKTEPK
-98 SAKGVKNKPKSP
+98 PAKGVKNKPKSP

-118 CDNIKDFNAKQK
+118 CDNLKDFNAKQK

-152 AWKESCAGT
+152 AWKESCAGV
-161 YKINFSDPSAGIYHA
+161 YKINFSDPSAGVYHS

-188 NSPFLR
+188 DSPFLR

-242 NEKANADAEKYYEEI
+242 NEKSNADAEKYYEEI
-257 QDKIRRLKESKI
+257 QDRIRRLKESKI

-298 QTLAKTET
+298 QTLAAQKPQIE
-306 KETQIEETQTQKSQ
+306 KSQIEETQAEKPQ
-320 EMKEAASEQAIKKP
+320 EMKEATSEQITNKP
-334 LEKEKDKP
+334 EKAKDKP
-342 MYFAQIN
+342 MYLAQIN
-349 SSADFA
+349 SADFT

-360 PKKPAKASP
+360 SQKPAKASP
-369 KRSSKNNIS
+369 KRSSKNNI
-378 VKNNT
+378 NNTKSHT
-383 KTASKSKEVCK
+383 KTASKNSKNKEVCK

>member
-1 MRAILQ
+1 M
-7 LKPLLTIHLN
+7 
-17 AKSQSSL
+17 
-24 KNKITLKN
+24 
-32 KLNHARIILE
+32 
-42 FIPSLI
+42 
-48 YFLIQKVSVLKHL
+48 KHL
-61 APLIHIP
+61 TPLTHTI
-68 FKALWLGT
+68 FKALLLGI
-76 ALSMFLSLNLNA
+76 ALSASLSLVAA
-88 EENPTKTEPK
+88 ESPT
-98 SAKGVKNKPKSP
+98 KGVKNKPKSP

-152 AWKESCAGT
+152 AWKESCAGV
-161 YKINFSDPSAGIYHA
+161 YKINFSDPSAGVYHS

-188 NSPFLR
+188 DSPFLR
-194 NVMGELLIKDDAF
+194 NVMGELLIKNDAF

-242 NEKANADAEKYYEEI
+242 NEKSNADAEKYYEDI
-257 QDKIRRLKESKI
+257 QDRIRRLKESKI

-298 QTLAKTET
+298 QTLIA
-306 KETQIEETQTQKSQ
+306 KETQTEQTQAEKSQ
-320 EMKEAASEQAIKKP
+320 EMKEATSEQTTSKP
-334 LEKEKDKP
+334 EKAKDKP
-342 MYFAQIN
+342 MYLAQIN
-349 SSADFA
+349 NADFT

-360 PKKPAKASP
+360 PKKPAKVSQ
-369 KRSSKNNIS
+369 KRPKNN
-378 VKNNT
+378 KNNAKSST
-383 KTASKSKEVCK
+383 KTASKKQEVCK

>member
-1 MRAILQ
+1 M
-7 LKPLLTIHLN
+7 
-17 AKSQSSL
+17 
-24 KNKITLKN
+24 
-32 KLNHARIILE
+32 
-42 FIPSLI
+42 
-48 YFLIQKVSVLKHL
+48 KHL
-61 APLIHIP
+61 TPLTHTL
-68 FKALWLGT
+68 FKALWLGV
-76 ALSMFLSLNLNA
+76 ALSVSSSLVA
-88 EENPTKTEPK
+88 AENPTKTEPK
-98 SAKGVKNKPKSP
+98 PAKGVKNKPKSP

-118 CDNIKDFNAKQK
+118 CDNLKDFNAKQK

-152 AWKESCAGT
+152 AWKESCAGV
-161 YKINFSDPSAGIYHA
+161 YKINFSDPSAGIYHS

-227 KDMIKSYNKGSRWEK
+227 KNMIKSYNKGSRWEK

-257 QDKIRRLKESKI
+257 QDRIRRLKESKI

-298 QTLAKTET
+298 QTLAQTET
-306 KETQIEETQTQKSQ
+306 KETQIEETQTEKPQ
-320 EMKEAASEQAIKKP
+320 EMKEATSEQITNKP
-334 LEKEKDKP
+334 EKAKDKP
-342 MYFAQIN
+342 MYLAQIN
-349 SSADFA
+349 SADFT

-360 PKKPAKASP
+360 PKKPAKASL
-369 KRSSKNNIS
+369 KRSSKNNINN
-378 VKNNT
+378 VKSHT
-383 KTASKSKEVCK
+383 KTASKNSKNKEVCK

>member
-1 MRAILQ
+1 M
-7 LKPLLTIHLN
+7 
-17 AKSQSSL
+17 
-24 KNKITLKN
+24 
-32 KLNHARIILE
+32 
-42 FIPSLI
+42 
-48 YFLIQKVSVLKHL
+48 KHL
-61 APLIHIP
+61 TPLTHTL
-68 FKALWLGT
+68 FKALLLGT
-76 ALSMFLSLNLNA
+76 ALSASLSLVAA
-88 EENPTKTEPK
+88 ESPTKTEPK
-98 SAKGVKNKPKSP
+98 PAKGVKNKPKSP

-257 QDKIRRLKESKI
+257 QDRIRRLKESKI

-298 QTLAKTET
+298 QTLAAQKS
-306 KETQIEETQTQKSQ
+306 QIEKSQTEETQAEKPQ
-320 EMKEAASEQAIKKP
+320 EMKETTSEQTKSKP
-334 LEKEKDKP
+334 EKAKDKP

-349 SSADFA
+349 SADFT

-360 PKKPAKASP
+360 PKKPAKVSP
-369 KRSSKNNIS
+369 KRSSKNNI
-378 VKNNT
+378 KNNVKSHT
-383 KTASKSKEVCK
+383 KTASKNSKSKEVCK

>member
-1 MRAILQ
+1 M
-7 LKPLLTIHLN
+7 
-17 AKSQSSL
+17 
-24 KNKITLKN
+24 
-32 KLNHARIILE
+32 
-42 FIPSLI
+42 
-48 YFLIQKVSVLKHL
+48 KHL
-61 APLIHIP
+61 TPLTHTI
-68 FKALWLGT
+68 FKALLLGT
-76 ALSMFLSLNLNA
+76 ALSASLSLVAA
-88 EENPTKTEPK
+88 ESPTKTEPK
-98 SAKGVKNKPKSP
+98 PAKGVKNKPKSP

-152 AWKESCAGT
+152 AWKESCAGV
-161 YKINFSDPSAGIYHA
+161 YKINFSDPSAGVYHS

-188 NSPFLR
+188 DSPFLR
-194 NVMGELLIKDDAF
+194 NVMGELLIKDDTF

-242 NEKANADAEKYYEEI
+242 NEKSNADAEKYYEEI
-257 QDKIRRLKESKI
+257 QDRIRRLKESKI

-320 EMKEAASEQAIKKP
+320 EMKETTSEQTKSKP
-334 LEKEKDKP
+334 EKAKDKP
-342 MYFAQIN
+342 MYLAQIN
-349 SSADFA
+349 SADFT

-360 PKKPAKASP
+360 PKKPAKVIQ
-369 KRSSKNNIS
+369 KRSFKNNIKNN
-378 VKNNT
+378 VKNNA
-383 KTASKSKEVCK
+383 KTASKKQEVCK

>member
-1 MRAILQ
+1 M
-7 LKPLLTIHLN
+7 
-17 AKSQSSL
+17 
-24 KNKITLKN
+24 
-32 KLNHARIILE
+32 
-42 FIPSLI
+42 
-48 YFLIQKVSVLKHL
+48 KHL
-61 APLIHIP
+61 TPLTHTL
-68 FKALWLGT
+68 FKALWLGV
-76 ALSMFLSLNLNA
+76 ALSTSLSLVA
-88 EENPTKTEPK
+88 AENPTKTEPK
-98 SAKGVKNKPKSP
+98 PAKGVKNKPKSP

-118 CDNIKDFNAKQK
+118 CDNLKDFNAKQK

-152 AWKESCAGT
+152 AWKESCAGV
-161 YKINFSDPSAGIYHA
+161 YKINFSDPSAGIYHS

-227 KDMIKSYNKGSRWEK
+227 KNMIKSYNKGSRWEK
-242 NEKANADAEKYYEEI
+242 NEKSNAEAEKYYEEI
-257 QDKIRRLKESKI
+257 QDRIRRLKESKI

-298 QTLAKTET
+298 QTLAQTET
-306 KETQIEETQTQKSQ
+306 KKSQIEETQAEKPQ
-320 EMKEAASEQAIKKP
+320 EMKEATSEQITNKP
-334 LEKEKDKP
+334 EKAKDKP

-349 SSADFA
+349 SADFT

-369 KRSSKNNIS
+369 KRSSKNNI
-378 VKNNT
+378 NNIKSNA
-383 KTASKSKEVCK
+383 KTASKNSKNKEVCK

>member
-1 MRAILQ
+1 M
-7 LKPLLTIHLN
+7 
-17 AKSQSSL
+17 
-24 KNKITLKN
+24 
-32 KLNHARIILE
+32 
-42 FIPSLI
+42 
-48 YFLIQKVSVLKHL
+48 KHL
-61 APLIHIP
+61 TPLTHTL
-68 FKALWLGT
+68 FKALLLGT
-76 ALSMFLSLNLNA
+76 ALNASLSLVAA
-88 EENPTKTEPK
+88 ESPTKTEPK
-98 SAKGVKNKPKSP
+98 PAKGVKNKPKSP

-118 CDNIKDFNAKQK
+118 CDNLKDFNAKQK
-130 EVLKAAYQFGSKE
+130 EVLKFAYQFGSKE
-143 NLGYEMAGI
+143 NLGYEMASI
-152 AWKESCAGT
+152 AWKESCAGV
-161 YKINFSDPSAGIYHA
+161 YKINFSDPSAGVYHS
-176 YIPSVLKSYGHN
+176 YIPSVLKNYGHN
-188 NSPFLR
+188 DSPFLR

-242 NEKANADAEKYYEEI
+242 NEKSNADAEKYYEEI
-257 QDKIRRLKESKI
+257 QDRIRRLKESKI

-298 QTLAKTET
+298 QTLAAQKS
-306 KETQIEETQTQKSQ
+306 QIEKSQTEETQAEKPQ
-320 EMKEAASEQAIKKP
+320 EMKETTSEQITNKP
-334 LEKEKDKP
+334 EKAKDKP
-342 MYFAQIN
+342 MYLAQIN
-349 SSADFA
+349 SSDFT

-369 KRSSKNNIS
+369 KRSSKNKNNIS
-378 VKNNT
+378 VKSST
-383 KTASKSKEVCK
+383 KTASKKQEVCK

>member
-1 MRAILQ
+1 M
-7 LKPLLTIHLN
+7 
-17 AKSQSSL
+17 
-24 KNKITLKN
+24 
-32 KLNHARIILE
+32 
-42 FIPSLI
+42 
-48 YFLIQKVSVLKHL
+48 KHL
-61 APLIHIP
+61 TPLTHTL
-68 FKALWLGT
+68 FKALWLGV
-76 ALSMFLSLNLNA
+76 ALSASLSLA
-88 EENPTKTEPK
+88 ATESPTKTEPK

-118 CDNIKDFNAKQK
+118 CDNLKDFNAKQK
-130 EVLKAAYQFGSKE
+130 EVLKFAYQFGSKE

-152 AWKESCAGT
+152 AWKESCAGV
-161 YKINFSDPSAGIYHA
+161 YKINFSDPSAGVYHS

-188 NSPFLR
+188 DSPFLR

-227 KDMIKSYNKGSRWEK
+227 KDMIKSYNKGSRWERS
-242 NEKANADAEKYYEEI
+242 EKSNAEAEKYYEEI
-257 QDKIRRLKESKI
+257 QDRIRRLKESKI

-298 QTLAKTET
+298 QTLAQTET
-306 KETQIEETQTQKSQ
+306 KKTQIEETQAEKPQ
-320 EMKEAASEQAIKKP
+320 EMKETTSEQITSKP
-334 LEKEKDKP
+334 EKEKDKP

-349 SSADFA
+349 SADFT

-360 PKKPAKASP
+360 SQKPAKASP
-369 KRSSKNNIS
+369 KRSPKNNINN
-378 VKNNT
+378 VKSHA
-383 KTASKSKEVCK
+383 KTASKNSKNKEVCK